1 MARVLFVEDDK
12 DLATA
17 VEMALEAQ
25 NFVVEVVHDGKSAL
39 DRLTFGHYDVAIVDW
54 MLPQMSGY
62 EVCQEYRRNGG
73 QTPILFLTGQ
83 SDVMHRVQALDTGAD
98 DYLCKPFAYAELMSR
113 VRALLRR
120 FPKMENQVISL
131 GHLELD
137 VQRCR
142 AKVEGKDVDLAP
154 SEFALLELL
163 MKHQGRIF
171 SADDLLDRV
180 FKLDREATG
189 EAVRQRILRLR
200 KKIDLDGKPS
210 LIKTVKGLGYCM
222 EEAAES

>member
-1 MARVLFVEDDK
+1 MARVLFVEDNK

-25 NFVVEVVHDGKSAL
+25 NFIVEVVHDGKSAL
-39 DRLTFGHYDVAIVDW
+39 DRLTFEHYDVAIVDW

-62 EVCQEYRRNGG
+62 EVCQQYRRNGG

-98 DYLCKPFAYAELMSR
+98 DYLTKPFAYAELMSR

-142 AKVEGKDVDLAP
+142 AKVEGRDVDLAP

-200 KKIDLDGKPS
+200 KKIDIDGKPS

-222 EEAAES
+222 EEGAE

>member
-25 NFVVEVVHDGKSAL
+25 NFIVEVVHDGKSAL
-39 DRLTFGHYDVAIVDW
+39 DRLTFEHYDVAIVDW

-62 EVCQEYRRNGG
+62 EVCQQYRRNGG

-98 DYLCKPFAYAELMSR
+98 DYLTKPFAYAELMSR

-120 FPKMENQVISL
+120 FPKLENQVISL

-142 AKVEGKDVDLAP
+142 AKVEGRDVDLAP

-171 SADDLLDRV
+171 STDDLLDRV

-200 KKIDLDGKPS
+200 KKIDIDGKPS

-222 EEAAES
+222 EEGAE

>member
-25 NFVVEVVHDGKSAL
+25 NFIVEVVHDGKSAL
-39 DRLTFGHYDVAIVDW
+39 DRLTFEHYDVAIVDW

-62 EVCQEYRRNGG
+62 EVCQQYRRNGG

-98 DYLCKPFAYAELMSR
+98 DYLTKPFAYAELMSR

-142 AKVEGKDVDLAP
+142 AKVEGRDVDLAP

-200 KKIDLDGKPS
+200 KKIDIDGKPS

-222 EEAAES
+222 EEGAE

>member
-12 DLATA
+12 DLAIA

-25 NFVVEVVHDGKSAL
+25 NFIVEVVHDGKSAL
-39 DRLTFGHYDVAIVDW
+39 ERLTFEHYDVAIVDW

-98 DYLCKPFAYAELMSR
+98 DYLTKPFAYAELMSR

-142 AKVEGKDVDLAP
+142 AKVEGRDVDLAP

-200 KKIDLDGKPS
+200 KKIDIDGKPS

-222 EEAAES
+222 EEGAE